1 MVSLE
6 ASLPSS
12 QAALPDMQVAPPI
25 EAHRVLEVFADGAED
40 MLRFNEILQR
50 EVDLV
55 CERVVIPLVKG
66 AWPDIESSGFMPK
79 LRTCIGAYTHV
90 GLSCVACSQNRP
102 WPFAAL
108 SKTSRALRL
117 STSSLAAIVRVALPF
132 AFRVSE
138 RERAE
143 RLALASALIIVF
155 DEALD
160 SPDTPA
166 RSRGAAVMNVL
177 EGMAGAAS
185 TPCLRAL
192 DAVWKETQSRVES
205 DDDKAHLHQIFDL
218 YRAWADAEQKNVNG
232 EPDPTGYCHRKEA
245 MVASMAGLA
254 WAIRPY
260 AGDAQLKWLVHIAEC
275 AQMVDDVL
283 DMEKDRLEG
292 RATPAQTG
300 MWNLET
306 IRSGFADVEK
316 ALLKGLAD
324 GGDTHG
330 AYVDMCLMVC
340 RAQCHRATRILID
353 HP

>member
-1 MVSLE
+1 MVSLH
-6 ASLPSS
+6 ASLSTPTPV
-12 QAALPDMQVAPPI
+12 AAPAIDP
-25 EAHRVLEVFADGAED
+25 HRVLVLFAEGAED
-40 MLRFNEILQR
+40 TLRFNETLQR

-55 CERVVIPLVKG
+55 CERVVIPLVRR
-66 AWPDIESSGFMPK
+66 AWPDVERSKFMPK

-90 GLSCVACSQNRP
+90 GLSCIACSQTRP

-108 SKTSRALRL
+108 AKASRALRMG
-117 STSSLAAIVRVALPF
+117 TSSLATIVRVALPV
-132 AFRVSE
+132 AFRVIE

-166 RSRGAAVMNVL
+166 RARAAAVMGVL
-177 EGMAGAAS
+177 EGRPLSTM
-185 TPCLRAL
+185 TPCLAAL
-192 DAVWKETQSRVES
+192 DAVWRATKARVKDAA
-205 DDDKAHLHQIFDL
+205 DDAKLAEIFDL

-254 WAIRPY
+254 WAITPY

-316 ALLKGLAD
+316 ALVKGLVD
-324 GGDTHG
+324 GGDTEG

>member
-1 MVSLE
+1 MVSFD
-6 ASLPSS
+6 ASLTTPSR
-12 QAALPDMQVAPPI
+12 AAAPSVDP
-25 EAHRVLEVFADGAED
+25 HRVLGLFADGAD
-40 MLRFNEILQR
+40 DTLRFNETLQR

-55 CERVVIPLVKG
+55 CERVVIPLVRA
-66 AWPDIESSGFMPK
+66 AWPDIDKSRFMPK

-90 GLSCVACSQNRP
+90 GLSCVACSQTRP

-108 SKTSRALRL
+108 SKASRALRL
-117 STSSLAAIVRVALPF
+117 NTSSLAAIVRVALPL
-132 AFRVSE
+132 AFRVIE
-138 RERAE
+138 RQRVE

-166 RSRGAAVMNVL
+166 CERAAAVMGVL
-177 EGMAGAAS
+177 EGQSHTAL
-185 TPCLRAL
+185 TPCLAAL
-192 DAVWKETQSRVES
+192 DAVWRATRARVEGAA
-205 DDDKAHLHQIFDL
+205 DEAKLQEIFDL

-254 WAIRPY
+254 WAITPY
-260 AGDAQLKWLVHIAEC
+260 AGDAQLQWLVHIAEC

-306 IRSGFADVEK
+306 IRNGFADVEK
-316 ALLKGLAD
+316 ALVKGLAE
-324 GGDTHG
+324 GGDIEG